1 MQLTDQYNR
10 KINYLRV
17 SVTDRCDL
25 RCVYCMHE
33 KMTFLPKK
41 EVLTLE
47 EIERLCDNFIDL
59 GINKIRLT
67 GGEPLVR
74 KDLIKLIEKL
84 NIKKKYTNLNE
95 ITLTTNGTLLEIFAK
110 DLKKNGVDRI
120 NVSLDTIDDN
130 LYKKITRF
138 GNLNNVIKGI
148 NEAKKNKIKIKI
160 NVVAIKDFNEKELH
174 TMVEWANQIKVDLTF
189 IEVMPM
195 NETDSERHLQFLPL
209 DKVYEKLNSKYNFY
223 KIDKN
228 TGGPSIYYRSNKL
241 LIDVGFITPLTNNFC
256 SSCNRVRITSTGK
269 LFMCLGQNNY
279 VDFKKILRSDY
290 SENYI
295 KDRIKFAL
303 KIKPQKHDFIIEKNI
318 KPYLKR
324 HMNVTGG

>member
-25 RCVYCMHE
+25 RCLYCMNE

-148 NEAKKNKIKIKI
+148 NEAKKNNIKIKI

-174 TMVEWANQIKVDLTF
+174 TMVEWANQIQVDLTF

-195 NETDSERHLQFLPL
+195 SETDSERYLQFLPL
-209 DKVYEKLNSKYNFY
+209 DQVYEKLNLKYNFY

-303 KIKPQKHDFIIEKNI
+303 KIKPQRHDFIIEKNI

>member
-10 KINYLRV
+10 KVNYLRI

-41 EVLTLE
+41 EILTLE

-148 NEAKKNKIKIKI
+148 NEAKKNNIKIKI

-195 NETDSERHLQFLPL
+195 SETDSGRHLQFLPL

>member
-1 MQLTDQYNR
+1 MKLVDQFNR
-10 KINYLRV
+10 QVNYLRV

-148 NEAKKNKIKIKI
+148 NEAKKNNIKIKI
-160 NVVAIKDFNEKELH
+160 NVVAIKDFNEKELD
-174 TMVEWANQIKVDLTF
+174 TMVEWANQLQVDLTF

-195 NETDSERHLQFLPL
+195 SETDEKRETQFVSL
-209 DKVYEKLNSKYNFY
+209 EKIFSNLNKKYNFY
-223 KIDKN
+223 KINKN
-228 TGGPSIYYRSNKL
+228 TGGPSRYYNSKKL
-241 LIDVGFITPLTNNFC
+241 KNNIGFISPLSNNFC
-256 SSCNRVRITSTGK
+256 SDCNRIRITSTGK
-269 LFMCLGQNNY
+269 LFMCLGQNEFI
-279 VDFKKILRSDY
+279 DFRDILRNDY
-290 SENYI
+290 PNDFI
-295 KDRIKFAL
+295 KEKIQLAL
-303 KIKPQKHDFIIEKNI
+303 NIKPKKHDFIIDKNI
-318 KPYLKR
+318 KPYMTR
-324 HMNVTGG
+324 YMNVTGG